1 MSGGVWL
8 GMLSSGMA
16 NTSNF
21 QGLDMSLL
29 RPLADSPPVIA
40 FSYEPFD
47 DAPLANALFVQFMG
61 QLPVNII
68 GHCILRC
75 RQIGRA
81 DGLPFP
87 EPRVAHVGLPEAR
100 RPGGAARSDSRN
112 RNLLHCAVK

>member
-61 QLPVNII
+61 Q
-68 GHCILRC
+68 CIRRC
-75 RQIGRA
+75 LQIGRA